1 MPFNL
6 SFIYRSISLSISYIL
21 TMLRHYL
28 GNPGDHVMY
37 VIPVSRTVYY
47 NHVVDGG
54 VHPSTF
60 AVYGMISFS
69 FHFQFV
75 HYPRKFER
83 WFSSLLKMQHNFNS
97 KCLYKLLC

>member
-1 MPFNL
+1 
-6 SFIYRSISLSISYIL
+6 
-21 TMLRHYL
+21 MLRHYL
-28 GNPGDHVMY
+28 GNPGEHVMY

-75 HYPRKFER
+75 HYPRKFKW

-97 KCLYKLLC
+97 SAYTNYYAKKAFDSQIVKRYE